1 MPKRSKADTEKTISA
16 INEAVVEQML
26 ELGYDKMS
34 YTTLSEQT
42 GISRTGISHHFPRK
56 TDFTE
61 AIDSKL
67 FDMLTEHLA
76 LDNDLDTFKK
86 SWLDALSSSHQF
98 VAILKLFVHHIV
110 VAEGSLN
117 FAKKGL
123 DGLYEMTIDKLGDD
137 AEYAIDWL
145 LGKSIIEMS
154 RE

>member
-1 MPKRSKADTEKTISA
+1 MPKRSKEDTEKTISI

-26 ELGYDKMS
+26 VLGYDKMS

-61 AIDSKL
+61 AIDSRL
-67 FDMLTEHLA
+67 FEMFTAHLV
-76 LDNDLDTFKK
+76 LDNDLETFKK
-86 SWLDALSSSHQF
+86 SWLDALSSSQQF
-98 VAILKLFVHHIV
+98 IAILRLFIHHIV
-110 VAEGSLN
+110 SAEGSVH

-123 DGLYEMTIDKLGDD
+123 DGVYDITMDKLGDD

-145 LGKSIIEMS
+145 LGKSIVEMS
-154 RE
+154 R

>member
-1 MPKRSKADTEKTISA
+1 MPKRSKEDTEKTISA

-26 ELGYDKMS
+26 VLGYDKMS

-61 AIDSKL
+61 AIDSRL
-67 FDMLTEHLA
+67 FDMFTAHLA
-76 LDNDLDTFKK
+76 LDNDLETFKK
-86 SWLDALSSSHQF
+86 SWLDALSSSQQF
-98 VAILKLFVHHIV
+98 SAILRLFIHHIV
-110 VAEGSLN
+110 SSEGSVR

-123 DGLYEMTIDKLGDD
+123 DGVYDITMDKLGAE

-145 LGKSIIEMS
+145 LGKSIVEMS
-154 RE
+154 R